1 MKCKLRERV
10 PSNTFV
16 SSLVCHYATFVCRKD
31 GQALVLRETTHCK
44 FTSTKKNVYQVANK
58 IRKGD
63 TLKIEVFLQNCQA
76 SASWT
81 CDLHVVGQNIANPFV
96 IYFTLWVVRRT
107 LDKG

>member
-1 MKCKLRERV
+1 MRLSCVGKMDKLSFYAKQRIVNLHQLKKCL
-10 PSNTFV
+10 PS
-16 SSLVCHYATFVCRKD
+16 SQL
-31 GQALVLRETTHCK
+31 
-44 FTSTKKNVYQVANK
+44 NK